1 MYGYVRP
8 DKGELKVSEYERFRG
23 VYCGLCHELK
33 ARYGLVCRYLVNY
46 DFTFLAMLLAGEVPA
61 GERMRRCPY
70 HPLRKTAC
78 PCHTENLAAA
88 ADCTVVLAWWKLK
101 DGVSDSGFFKSLAY
115 RAACGV
121 LRRSYRRAA
130 ERVPAFA
137 ESVERNL
144 GELSALESQNCA
156 SVDAVA
162 DKFALILQS
171 AADAAADEKTVRIL
185 RQLLYHLGRI
195 VYILDAVDDL
205 TEDVRSAGYN
215 PLKFRFALRGDK
227 LLPEDEAVL
236 RESLQMSHDCLC
248 NAFVL
253 LTNNPYGSIL
263 ENVICFGLPK
273 VTQSVFAGTWK
284 SSVNKNQERS
294 PL

>member
-33 ARYGLVCRYLVNY
+33 ARYGPLCRFLVNY
-46 DFTFLAMLLAGEVPA
+46 DFTFLAMLLAGEKPSD
-61 GERMRRCPY
+61 EKPCRCPY
-70 HPLRKTAC
+70 HPLRKTSC
-78 PCHTENLAAA
+78 PVHSENLAAA

-101 DGVSDSGFFKSLAY
+101 DGIADSGFMKALAY
-115 RAACGV
+115 RIACGA

-130 ERVPAFA
+130 ERIPAFA
-137 ESVERNL
+137 EAVERNL
-144 GELSALESQNCA
+144 GKLSVLESENCA
-156 SVDAVA
+156 SIDAVA

-171 AADAAADEKTVRIL
+171 AADAVEEETTARIL

-205 TEDVRSAGYN
+205 PEDVRSGGYN
-215 PLKFRFALRGDK
+215 PLKHRFELRRDK
-227 LLPEDEAVL
+227 LSPEDEAIL
-236 RESLQMSHDCLC
+236 RESLQMSHDCLS

-253 LTNNPYGSIL
+253 LTNNPYSSIL
-263 ENVICFGLPK
+263 ENTIYFGLPQ
-273 VTQSVFAGTWK
+273 VTQAVFAGTWR
-284 SSVNKNQERS
+284 SSVNKNRERS

>member
-33 ARYGLVCRYLVNY
+33 SRYGPICRFLVNY
-46 DFTFLAMLLAGEVPA
+46 DFTFLAMLLAGEMPS
-61 GERMRRCPY
+61 GEMIRRCPY

-78 PCHTENLAAA
+78 PGQCENLAVA

-101 DGVSDSGFFKSLAY
+101 DGIADSGFFKALAC
-115 RAACGV
+115 RIASGV
-121 LRRSYRRAA
+121 LRRCYRRAA
-130 ERVPAFA
+130 ERLPAFA

-144 GELSALESQNCA
+144 RELNVLESQNCD
-156 SVDAVA
+156 SIDAAA
-162 DKFALILQS
+162 DKFALILES
-171 AADAAADEKTVRIL
+171 LADIATDAKTTRIL

-205 TEDVRSAGYN
+205 PDDVRSGVYN
-215 PLKFRFALRGDK
+215 PLKFRFALRGEK
-227 LLPEDEAVL
+227 LLPEDEATL
-236 RESLQMSHDCLC
+236 RESLQMSHDGLC

-253 LTNNPYGSIL
+253 LTNNPYSSIL
-263 ENVICFGLPK
+263 ENTIYFGLPK
-273 VTQSVFAGTWK
+273 VTQSVFSGMWK
-284 SSVNKNQERS
+284 SSVNKNRERS

>member
-33 ARYGLVCRYLVNY
+33 ARYGPICRFLVNY
-46 DFTFLAMLLAGEVPA
+46 DFTFLAMLLAGETPS
-61 GERMRRCPY
+61 GEKLCRCPY

-78 PCHTENLAAA
+78 PCHSENLAAA

-101 DGVSDSGFFKSLAY
+101 DGIADSGFLKALVC
-115 RAACGV
+115 RLACGA

-137 ESVERNL
+137 ETVERNL
-144 GELSALESQNCA
+144 AELNALESENCD
-156 SVDAVA
+156 SIDAVA

-171 AADAAADEKTVRIL
+171 AADAAADAKTARIL

-205 TEDVRSAGYN
+205 AEDVRAGGYN
-215 PLKFRFALRGDK
+215 PLKFRFALLGDK
-227 LLPEDEAVL
+227 LLPEDEATL

-253 LTNNPYGSIL
+253 LTNNPYSSIL
-263 ENVICFGLPK
+263 ENTIYFGLPK

-284 SSVNKNQERS
+284 SSVNKKRERS

>member
-33 ARYGLVCRYLVNY
+33 ARYGPVYRFLVNY
-46 DFTFLAMLLAGEVPA
+46 DFTFLAMLLAEGETSA
-61 GERMRRCPY
+61 GKTRRCPY
-70 HPLRKTAC
+70 RPLRKTVC
-78 PCHTENLAAA
+78 PVHSESLSAA

-101 DGVSDSGFFKSLAY
+101 DGIADSGFFKSMAY
-115 RAACGV
+115 RMACLL
-121 LRRSYRRAA
+121 LRGGYRRA
-130 ERVPAFA
+130 EKRIPAFA
-137 ESVERNL
+137 EAVERNL
-144 GELSALESQNCA
+144 RELNALEAGSCS

-171 AADAAADEKTVRIL
+171 AAKTAENETKALVL
-185 RQLLYHLGRI
+185 RQVLYHLGRI

-205 TEDVRSAGYN
+205 PEDARSGGYN
-215 PLKFRFALRGDK
+215 PLKYRFKLQENK
-227 LLPEDEAVL
+227 LLPEDEATL
-236 RESLQMSHDCLC
+236 RESLQMSHNCLC

-253 LTNNPYGSIL
+253 LDKNAYTGIL
-263 ENVICFGLPK
+263 ENIIYFGIPN

-284 SSVNKNQERS
+284 PSGNKKQERS

>member
-33 ARYGLVCRYLVNY
+33 ARYGPVCRFLVNY
-46 DFTFLAMLLAGEVPA
+46 DFTFLAMLLAGAKPS
-61 GERMRRCPY
+61 GETMRRCPY

-78 PCHTENLAAA
+78 PCHSENLAAA

-101 DGVSDSGFFKSLAY
+101 DGIADSGFFKAFAY
-115 RAACGV
+115 RVACGA
-121 LRRSYRRAA
+121 LCRSYRRAA
-130 ERVPAFA
+130 ERIPAFA

-144 GELSALESQNCA
+144 GELSALESENCT
-156 SVDAVA
+156 SIDAAA
-162 DKFALILQS
+162 DKFALILRS
-171 AADAAADEKTVRIL
+171 AADTAADETTARIL

-205 TEDVRSAGYN
+205 AEDVRSGGYN
-215 PLKFRFALRGDK
+215 PLKFRFALREDK
-227 LLPEDEAVL
+227 LLPEDEAIL

-248 NAFVL
+248 SAFVL
-253 LTNNPYGSIL
+253 LNNNPYSAIL
-263 ENVICFGLPK
+263 ENTIYFGLPK

-284 SSVNKNQERS
+284 ASANKKRERS

>member
-33 ARYGLVCRYLVNY
+33 TRYGPACRFLVNY
-46 DFTFLAMLLAGEVPA
+46 DFTFLAMLLAGEVPS
-61 GERMRRCPY
+61 GETMRRCPY

-78 PCHTENLAAA
+78 PCHNESLAAA

-101 DGVSDSGFFKSLAY
+101 DGIADSGFFKALAY
-115 RAACGV
+115 RLACGA

-130 ERVPAFA
+130 ERVPVFA
-137 ESVERNL
+137 ETVEQNL
-144 GELSALESQNCA
+144 TELNVLESENCA
-156 SVDAVA
+156 SIDAVA
-162 DKFALILQS
+162 DKFARILQS
-171 AADAAADEKTVRIL
+171 AADAAAEEKTARIL

-195 VYILDAVDDL
+195 VYVLDAVDDL
-205 TEDVRSAGYN
+205 PEDVRAGGYN

-227 LLPEDEAVL
+227 LLPEDEAIL

-253 LTNNPYGSIL
+253 LTNNPYSSIL
-263 ENVICFGLPK
+263 ENTIYFGLPK

-284 SSVNKNQERS
+284 SSLNKKQERS